1 MPAWSR
7 PLACAT
13 VTLWIVIA
21 MTAHPAVAQSDAA
34 AGWPKQP
41 IKIVIGFP
49 PGGGNDI
56 LARAFGHK
64 LAEQLGVPVPIEN
77 KPGAAGFIAAEIVAR
92 AQPDGYT
99 LLMGPSGTLT
109 FAPAVYSRM
118 PYHPQNSFEP
128 IAILGRFPLVL
139 AVNAALEIKTVAELV
154 AYGKANPDKANYGS
168 TSPAFQ
174 LPTELFKAKTGTRF
188 EHIPF
193 KGSAE
198 NMTAI
203 ASGQITFALIDPG
216 PTVPHVKAGRARVIA
231 TTGARRTAE
240 FPDVPTLAEA
250 GIPGIDVEIFGGLL
264 APKGTSPAII
274 RRLEAEID
282 VAAKA
287 PDLIERLKSLNI
299 PVSEIRSAGF
309 AALIAR
315 EIPLWTE
322 VARNANIKLD

>member
-1 MPAWSR
+1 MTWRRSWIF
-7 PLACAT
+7 ACC
-13 VTLWIVIA
+13 VIA
-21 MTAHPAVAQSDAA
+21 LILAAAADPARAQSDPA
-34 AGWPKQP
+34 AGYPRQP
-41 IKIVIGFP
+41 IRIVVGFP
-49 PGGGNDI
+49 PAGGNDI
-56 LARAFGHK
+56 LARSFGQK
-64 LAEQLGVPVPIEN
+64 LAEQMGQPVLIEN

-92 AQPDGYT
+92 AAPDGYT
-99 LLMGPSGTLT
+99 LLLGPSGTLT
-109 FAPAVYSRM
+109 FAPAVYAKM
-118 PYHPQNSFEP
+118 PYDAQKSFEP

-139 AVNAALEIKTVAELV
+139 AVNAGLDIKTVAELV

-174 LPTELFKAKTGTRF
+174 LPTELFKAKTATRF

-203 ASGQITFALIDPG
+203 AGGQITFALIDPG

-231 TTGARRTAE
+231 TTGAKRTAE

-264 APKGTSPAII
+264 APKGTPTAII
-274 RRLEAEID
+274 KRLEAEID
-282 VAAKA
+282 IAARA
-287 PDLIERLKSLNI
+287 PDLIERLKGLNI
-299 PVSEIRSAGF
+299 PVSDIRAAGF
-309 AALIAR
+309 AELIAR

-322 VARNANIKLD
+322 VAKAANIKLD